1 MLIVLEGCDGAGKSY
16 LAEILSKIMDAEVIH
31 CTAETAN
38 DFGFFY
44 NLIQAGDDRNIIAD
58 RFCYGQ
64 FVYQKKEDRKLDQSM
79 LNELETEMLN
89 HGVSVVYVTASP
101 ETIVARLEERGEIP
115 AMPVEDILGRYEKL
129 FQKRSI
135 MPIKIYATD

>member
-16 LAEILSKIMDAEVIH
+16 LADILSKIMNAEVIH

-44 NLIQAGDDRNIIAD
+44 NLIQAGDDKNIIAD

-64 FVYQKKEDRKLDQSM
+64 FVYQKREDRKMDQAM
-79 LNELETEMLN
+79 LNELEVEMIN
-89 HGVSVVYVTASP
+89 HGVSVVYVTASQ
-101 ETIVARLEERGEIP
+101 ETIEARLSERGEVTFIP
-115 AMPVEDILGRYEKL
+115 VKDILGRYERL

-135 MPIKIYATD
+135 MPIKIYVTD

>member
-16 LAEILSKIMDAEVIH
+16 LAETLSKFINAEVIH

-44 NLIQAGDDRNIIAD
+44 SLIQAGDDRNIIAD

-64 FVYQKKEDRKLDQSM
+64 FVYQKKEDRKLDQPM
-79 LNELETEMLN
+79 LNELEAEMIN
-89 HGVSVVYVTASP
+89 HGVSVVYVTASQ
-101 ETIVARLEERGEIP
+101 ETIEARLSERGEVTSIP
-115 AMPVEDILGRYEKL
+115 VKEILGRYERL
-129 FQKRSI
+129 FHKCSI
-135 MPIKIYATD
+135 MPIKIYVTD

>member
-16 LAEILSKIMDAEVIH
+16 LAEILSKIMNADVIH

-89 HGVSVVYVTASP
+89 HGVSVIYVTASQ
-101 ETIVARLEERGEIP
+101 ETIEARLKERGEIP
-115 AMPVEDILGRYEKL
+115 AMPVEEILSRYDMV

-135 MPIKIYATD
+135 MPIKIYVTD